1 MSRKNQGKRMKKL
14 ITAFLIVGLTASI
27 ASADWLNDF
36 KDTYQNKNIDLAV
49 ENALKEGI
57 NPSIIMENSLAFP
70 NINPQ
75 NIIKALYC
83 AGVSGQD
90 IYTAAQQFNISELIV
105 TAGFKKSVEECGDR
119 VADVQPYTPGNQGRG
134 RGFGGPPSTPPGRP
148 FASASSFKK

>member
-1 MSRKNQGKRMKKL
+1 MNRI
-14 ITAFLIVGLTASI
+14 ITAFLIIGLSASV
-27 ASADWLNDF
+27 ASADWLGDF
-36 KDTYQNKNIDLAV
+36 KGNYQNKNIDIAV

-57 NPSIIMENSLAFP
+57 SPDIIMENALAFE

-90 IYTAAQQFNISELIV
+90 IYVAAQKFNISELIV

-119 VADVQPYTPGNQGRG
+119 VADTQPYTPGNQGRG
-134 RGFGGPPSTPPGRP
+134 RGFGGPPSTPPGKP
-148 FASASSFKK
+148 FASPSGF